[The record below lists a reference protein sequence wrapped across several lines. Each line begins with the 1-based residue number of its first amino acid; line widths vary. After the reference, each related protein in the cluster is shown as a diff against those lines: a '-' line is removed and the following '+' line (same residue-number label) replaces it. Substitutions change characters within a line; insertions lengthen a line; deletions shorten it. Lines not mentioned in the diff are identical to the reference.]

1 MKIGYNVEMRSIG
14 IGFAYLMVY
23 SSPIQVGVILWGL
36 WIIFTSNYTFMGL
49 SSKEFLYDNLLII
62 HDFAYSLFWG
72 SEIWKAYLNFW
83 YQFPLIIMASLK
95 LAISTW
101 LGLCLLKTLKQ

>member
-1 MKIGYNVEMRSIG
+1 MRSVG

-23 SSPIQVGVILWGL
+23 SSPIQIAIILWGL
-36 WIIFTSNYTFMGL
+36 WIISTSDYTFLGL
-49 SSKEFLYDNLLII
+49 SSKEFLYENLLILY
-62 HDFAYSLFWG
+62 DFAYSLFWG
-72 SEIWKAYLNFW
+72 SEIWKAYLDFW

-101 LGLCLLKTLKQ
+101 LGLWLLKKLK